1 MLDIQVIEDPAA
13 AAVALEPMR
22 SRLLSELAAPASAA
36 TLAARV
42 GLARQKVN
50 YHLNALEAHG
60 LVRLAHERIWG
71 GLTERLLV
79 ATAASYV
86 VSPGALGP
94 VGADPRREIDRLSAS
109 FLIAVGH
116 GSSARWATLFVV
128 RQRRANAWRPWPW
141 IPRFASGRRP
151 TGRLSATNSRRPSR
165 DSFRSITMNPPL
177 AAARIAWWSSR
188 IHCRRNPIPRSR
200 HEREERSVRTPF
212 SPGRNR
218 GPRHAGGSVTGHCHR
233 AWYLVLV
240 RAD

>member
-1 MLDIQVIEDPAA
+1 MLDIQVIDDPAA

-60 LVRLAHERIWG
+60 LVRLAQERKWG

-94 VGADPRREIDRLSAS
+94 VAVDPEREVDRLSAS
-109 FLIAVGH
+109 YLIALG
-116 GSSARWATLFVV
+116 ARMV
-128 RQRRANAWRPWPW
+128 REVADLVRRANA
-141 IPRFASGRRP
+141 SGK
-151 TGRLSATNSRRPSR
+151 RLATLSI
-165 DSFRSITMNPPL
+165 DSEVRFRSPTERAAFSRELAEAVAKLVSKYHDECAPGGRAHRLVVTAHPLPQTSNP
-177 AAARIAWWSSR
+177 
-188 IHCRRNPIPRSR
+188 
-200 HEREERSVRTPF
+200 EEVS
-212 SPGRNR
+212 
-218 GPRHAGGSVTGHCHR
+218 
-233 AWYLVLV
+233 
-240 RAD
+240 